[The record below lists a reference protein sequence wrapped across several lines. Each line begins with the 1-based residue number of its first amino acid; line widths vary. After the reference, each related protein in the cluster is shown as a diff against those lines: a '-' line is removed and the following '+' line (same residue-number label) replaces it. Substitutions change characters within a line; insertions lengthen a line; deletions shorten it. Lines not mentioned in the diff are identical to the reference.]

1 MVWQMNRLSLRLLV
15 ALLLIVPATT
25 SAAFDYFA
33 SNRLLVRNG
42 LQAVLMCNGLYTS
55 HRALADVFDQELI
68 YLVGERFGGIVGT
81 VEGGDYLINAALKQ
95 VSVGGGR
102 AGPRVSAVFR
112 AGIGCVVMS
121 PDQGPDDIDTLPIR
135 QVERPSVD
143 PDTIAWPLGDL
154 IYDAPLPDAIDAQA
168 LQAAS
173 DWTFDRPIPEE
184 VTTGLMVLYK
194 GQVIHERYAPGFDRH
209 TRTRTWSTAKSIA
222 ATLIGI
228 LVDDGKLKLDEPLG
242 IEWLPALKMPEADPR
257 NAITLRHVMHMSSG
271 LYPVDRVNREYTTGS
286 SLSYWAGAS
295 SIEGMR
301 DRGLVREPGTYWD
314 YENFDTLLAVYAM
327 KQALGGGETYLS
339 FPQRALFDKIGM
351 RSTLVGTDR
360 FGDFVLS
367 SQIYTN
373 TRDLARFGL
382 LYAQGGIWQGERI
395 ISEDWITFVRTPS
408 PSTAEQGGFYGGQWW
423 LVSDSRK
430 DVPAS
435 AYATAGTRGQFVIVV
450 PSHDLVIV
458 RRGLDFSLKGFDYW
472 DLVREVVKAVK

>member
-1 MVWQMNRLSLRLLV
+1 MNRLSRW
-15 ALLLIVPATT
+15 LLIAMLLTGSAAT

-55 HRALADVFDQELI
+55 HRALVDVFDQELV
-68 YLVGERFGGIVGT
+68 YLAGERFGGIVGT
-81 VEGGDYLINAALKQ
+81 SEGGDYLINSDLKQ

-121 PDQGPDDIDTLPIR
+121 PGQGPNDIDALPMR
-135 QVERPSVD
+135 REKKEPVD
-143 PDTIAWPLGDL
+143 PDTIAWPSGDL
-154 IYDAPLPDAIDAQA
+154 INDEPLPDAIDAQA

-228 LVDDGKLKLDEPLG
+228 LVDDGRLKLDEPLG
-242 IEWLPALKMPEADPR
+242 IEWLPALKTPEADPR

-295 SIEGMR
+295 STEGMR

-327 KQALGGGETYLS
+327 KQALGGGEAYLS
-339 FPQRALFDKIGM
+339 FPQRALLDKIGM
-351 RSTLVGTDR
+351 RSTLIGADR

-367 SQIYTN
+367 SQVYTN

-382 LYAQGGIWQGERI
+382 LYAQGGTWQGERI
-395 ISEDWITFVRTPS
+395 ISEDWINFVRTPS
-408 PSTAEQGGFYGGQWW
+408 PATVKLGGFYGGQWW
-423 LVSDSRK
+423 LVSDHRK

-450 PSHDLVIV
+450 PTHDLVIV
-458 RRGLDFSLKGFDYW
+458 RRGLDFSSKGFDFW
-472 DLVREVVKAVK
+472 DLVREVLKAVK

>member
-55 HRALADVFDQELI
+55 HRALADVFDQELS

-81 VEGGDYLINAALKQ
+81 VEGGDYLIDAALKQ

-121 PDQGPDDIDTLPIR
+121 PDQGSDDIDTLPMR
-135 QVERPSVD
+135 QVKKLSVD
-143 PDTIAWPLGDL
+143 SDTIAWPLGDL
-154 IYDAPLPDAIDAQA
+154 IYDAPLPDAIDAEA

-173 DWTFDRPIPEE
+173 DWTFDRPNSEE

-327 KQALGGGETYLS
+327 KQALGLISIFRNVRCSTRLACE
-339 FPQRALFDKIGM
+339 AL
-351 RSTLVGTDR
+351 
-360 FGDFVLS
+360 
-367 SQIYTN
+367 
-373 TRDLARFGL
+373 
-382 LYAQGGIWQGERI
+382 
-395 ISEDWITFVRTPS
+395 
-408 PSTAEQGGFYGGQWW
+408 
-423 LVSDSRK
+423 
-430 DVPAS
+430 
-435 AYATAGTRGQFVIVV
+435 
-450 PSHDLVIV
+450 
-458 RRGLDFSLKGFDYW
+458 
-472 DLVREVVKAVK
+472 